1 MTSVQVRT
9 IEAYYNKSTT
19 LIEHTKYS
27 NRTLRILTV
36 TTKDLLQQYRSNHV
50 FPIQYKTSLKVTGL
64 AMWDNIGI
72 TGLLH
77 DIEALQLNLVS
88 LCYFNAVACVTSA
101 VKG

>member
-1 MTSVQVRT
+1 M
-9 IEAYYNKSTT
+9 
-19 LIEHTKYS
+19 
-27 NRTLRILTV
+27 
-36 TTKDLLQQYRSNHV
+36 

-72 TGLLH
+72 TSLLH

-88 LCYFNAVACVTSA
+88 LYYFNAVACVTSA